1 MSMHELKQMSP
12 PVLSEM
18 EGQPIYRDKD
28 DVYLTRMGKR
38 PVLKRNFGLMSMV
51 GFSCTLLVTWEGYI
65 ILFLQ
70 SFQNGGPAGSVY
82 GYLFVWAGIAA
93 TFVVI
98 SELVSMAPTS
108 GGQYHWC
115 SMLAPPSAMKL
126 ASYMTGWLTVIG
138 WQATFASAMYLN
150 GNMVQAL
157 IILTRSD
164 YVPHPWRKA
173 LYAWGLSVLSAI
185 INIVGGKFLP
195 RFEGTILIFHVLG
208 FFAILVPLT
217 YMADHKSSAEEV
229 FTYFINE
236 GNWPS
241 KALSVFVGLTGPVF
255 AFAGGDAAVHMVE
268 EMANATTA
276 VPLSLMLTVLINGS
290 MGFGM
295 MIALYF
301 CLGDIQ
307 SALESPTGVPFFA
320 IFLQATGS
328 VSGTAIAGALVMSL
342 GSCNTIGT
350 LTAASRQFWSFSR
363 DRGIPGWR
371 MWSKVT
377 ERTSIP
383 TYAVLLTA
391 VVGCLLNLI
400 TIGSDVAFNSL
411 VSMSI
416 SGLYLS
422 YMTSG
427 GLLLYRR
434 CTGGIGNATAGE
446 QTMINT
452 AGARLVWGP
461 FRVPGILGITINVF
475 SLAYMTIA
483 TFFGFWPTTKDVNT
497 QTMNYSIVGTMGVI
511 ILSLIYYFV
520 RARKVYTGPLIEIS

>member
-1 MSMHELKQMSP
+1 MSAHELKQMAP

-38 PVLKRNFGLMSMV
+38 PVLKLPLGIHTRKELMSDRQGSYVRRTVPLVLDV
-51 GFSCTLLVTWEGYI
+51 GPSIGNEVGQLYDR
-65 ILFLQ
+65 
-70 SFQNGGPAGSVY
+70 
-82 GYLFVWAGIAA
+82 
-93 TFVVI
+93 
-98 SELVSMAPTS
+98 SE
-108 GGQYHWC
+108 
-115 SMLAPPSAMKL
+115 
-126 ASYMTGWLTVIG
+126 
-138 WQATFASAMYLN
+138 
-150 GNMVQAL
+150 
-157 IILTRSD
+157 

-173 LYAWGLSVLSAI
+173 LYAWGLSALSAL

-229 FTYFINE
+229 FTYFINK

-241 KALSVFVGLTGPVF
+241 DALSVFVGLTGPVF
-255 AFAGGDAAVHMVE
+255 AFAGGDAAVH
-268 EMANATTA
+268 
-276 VPLSLMLTVLINGS
+276 
-290 MGFGM
+290 
-295 MIALYF
+295 
-301 CLGDIQ
+301 
-307 SALESPTGVPFFA
+307 
-320 IFLQATGS
+320 ATGS
-328 VSGTAIAGALVMSL
+328 VSGTAIAGALVTSL
-342 GSCNTIGT
+342 GCCNTIGT

-422 YMTSG
+422 YMAAG

-434 CTGGIGNATAGE
+434 CTGGIADATEGE
-446 QTMINT
+446 HTMINT
-452 AGARLVWGP
+452 AGARLLSAGP
-461 FRVPGILGITINVF
+461 AVDRERNAPE
-475 SLAYMTIA
+475 
-483 TFFGFWPTTKDVNT
+483 
-497 QTMNYSIVGTMGVI
+497 
-511 ILSLIYYFV
+511 LSKNGQDKPVAVLS
-520 RARKVYTGPLIEIS
+520 AQWL